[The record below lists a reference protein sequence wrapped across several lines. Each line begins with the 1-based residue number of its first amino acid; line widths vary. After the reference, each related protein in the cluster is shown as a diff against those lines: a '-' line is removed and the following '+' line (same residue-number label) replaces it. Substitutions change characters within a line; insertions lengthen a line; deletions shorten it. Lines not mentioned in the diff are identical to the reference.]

1 MAGPRR
7 QREHPPAAV
16 STATNPSWLS
26 LPSEVKVTVIAEA
39 PTLSRAGRSV
49 PLNFLNNK
57 ASVPLPW
64 QTVTKSQHDSVA
76 NEMNSSSMGGT
87 PVMTHVHC
95 MESV

>member
-1 MAGPRR
+1 MGGCSACEHGW
-7 QREHPPAAV
+7 REARSGQTRAPTDDATASGRTEAASGDPPAAV
-16 STATNPSWLS
+16 STATNPSKLL

-64 QTVTKSQHDSVA
+64 QTVTKS
-76 NEMNSSSMGGT
+76 
-87 PVMTHVHC
+87 
-95 MESV
+95 